1 MSGWVRQGLQAGETA
16 CVKSSKHVQSHGK
29 KLNPTGQMV
38 IPKGQKMETESP
50 RRQENTDL
58 CSLLCGCEVE
68 KRLGESAFL
77 PTAG

>member
-1 MSGWVRQGLQAGETA
+1 MSGWVRQGLQAGEAA
-16 CVKSSKHVQSHGK
+16 CVKSQKRVQSHGK
-29 KLNPTGQMV
+29 KLIPTGLMV
-38 IPKGQKMETESP
+38 IPKGQKIETGSA